1 LITDVIQIDPQS
13 PDADLVAR
21 AGAVLRAGGL
31 VAFPTETVYGLGANA
46 LDEAAV
52 ARIFVAKGRPAR
64 NPLIVHVAEVEDVA
78 RVAADWPE
86 IAARLAGRF
95 WPGPLTLVLAKH
107 RDLPSAVTAGG
118 ATVAVRLPSH
128 PLARALIRAAGV
140 PIAAPSA
147 NPSTRISATR
157 AEHVLRWLD
166 GRIELVLD
174 GGPASGG
181 LESTVLD
188 VTCSPPRLLRLGL
201 VSPGAIEAA
210 IGGIA
215 LPTAADG
222 ERPQQ
227 DDATAPL
234 RSPGMLARHYAPGVP
249 LTCAAGNGWE
259 QARAYVAAGHRTG
272 WLALEEDVGGDLPGL
287 TVVRMPGDPAAYA
300 AQLYAAL
307 HTLEAAKVE
316 RIIVSFPP
324 RDEAWLA
331 VHDRLRRAAI
341 GKTPGE
347 THGPLG

>member
-1 LITDVIQIDPQS
+1 M
-13 PDADLVAR
+13 
-21 AGAVLRAGGL
+21 LRAGGL

-46 LDEAAV
+46 LDESAV
-52 ARIFVAKGRPAR
+52 ARIFATKGRPPR

-78 RVAADWPE
+78 RVADAWPE
-86 IAARLAGRF
+86 VAARLAERF
-95 WPGPLTLVLAKH
+95 WPGPLTLVLPKH
-107 RDLPSAVTAGG
+107 SDLPSVVTAGG

-147 NPSTRISATR
+147 NLSTRISATR

-188 VTCSPPRLLRLGL
+188 VTCSPPRLLRPGL
-201 VSPGAIEAA
+201 VSPGAIEAT

-215 LPTAADG
+215 GPTSANG
-222 ERPQQ
+222 ERPGRGNE
-227 DDATAPL
+227 TAPL
-234 RSPGMLARHYAPGVP
+234 RSPGLLARHYAPSVP
-249 LTCAAGNGWE
+249 LTCAAGDGRE
-259 QARAYVAAGHRTG
+259 QARALVCAGFRAG
-272 WLALEEDVGGDLPGL
+272 WLSWGGEAGEELSGL

-300 AQLYAAL
+300 AQFYAAL
-307 HTLEAAKVE
+307 HALEAAGVE
-316 RIIVSFPP
+316 RIIVSLPP

-331 VHDRLRRAAI
+331 VHDRLSRAAI
-341 GKTPGE
+341 DDND
-347 THGPLG
+347 PLQG

>member
-1 LITDVIQIDPQS
+1 MITQILHIDPQS
-13 PDADLVAR
+13 PDAQMVAR

-52 ARIFVAKGRPAR
+52 ARIFAAKGRPAR
-64 NPLIVHVAEVEDVA
+64 NPLIVHVAEVEHVA
-78 RVAADWPE
+78 RVATAWPE
-86 IAARLAGRF
+86 LAARLAERF
-95 WPGPLTLVLAKH
+95 WPGPLTLVLPKH
-107 RDLPSAVTAGG
+107 PDVPNVVTAGG

-147 NPSTRISATR
+147 NPATRISATR

-174 GGPASGG
+174 GGPAAGG

-188 VTCSPPRLLRLGL
+188 VTCSPPLLLRPGL
-201 VSPGAIEAA
+201 ISPSAIEAT

-215 LPTAADG
+215 RPASADG
-222 ERPQQ
+222 RQSPPSDEI
-227 DDATAPL
+227 AAL
-234 RSPGMLARHYAPGVP
+234 RSPGLMARHYAPSVP
-249 LTCAAGNGWE
+249 LACAARDGWE
-259 QARAYVAAGHRTG
+259 QAHSLVDAGFRVG
-272 WLALEEDVGGDLPGL
+272 WLASDEDAGEALPGL

-307 HTLEAAKVE
+307 HALEWAGVE
-316 RIIVSFPP
+316 RIIVSLPP

-331 VHDRLRRAAI
+331 VHDRLRRASFC
-341 GKTPGE
+341 
-347 THGPLG
+347 